1 MTERGLLTL
10 LIKRGCKTM
19 STLLFAAVASANA
32 AAPQLPAVDS
42 AMQKFVD
49 DHEISGAV
57 MLVADHGKIVHL
69 GTVGMA
75 DSQHQRPMTADTM
88 FGIMSMTKP
97 ITATAVMI
105 LKEEGKLA
113 YDDPVEKYI
122 PSFAAAKL
130 KSGEPVHGLTIRSLI
145 THTSGL
151 VGEQTTEGSLEA
163 TAEMLAK
170 RPFGYQ
176 PGEKWEYSPGLNVCG
191 RIIEIVSGQ
200 PYDQFLAE
208 RIFQP
213 LEMNDTTFHLT
224 TEQRARIALV
234 YKRSKSSDTGSAA
247 LTAVDR
253 EYHAGEPDVAAAP
266 SGGLLSTAG
275 DLDRFYQ
282 MVLNGGE
289 LDGHRIL
296 SAAGVREMT
305 TIQTGDIVTG
315 FTPGN
320 GWGLGWC
327 VVREPQGVTAT
338 LSPGTFGHGGKYGTQ
353 GWVDP
358 VKQRIFVLLIQR
370 FDIGNG
376 DASDIRKD
384 FQQAAV
390 DALDRP

>member
-19 STLLFAAVASANA
+19 PTLLFAAVATANA
-32 AAPQLPAVDS
+32 ASPQLPAVDS
-42 AMQKFVD
+42 AMQKCVD

-57 MLVADHGKIVHL
+57 TLVADHGKIVHL

-105 LKEEGKLA
+105 LKEEGKLS

-130 KSGEPVHGLTIRSLI
+130 KSGEPVRGLTIRSLI

-151 VGEQTTEGSLEA
+151 VGEQKTEGSLEA

-191 RIIEIVSGQ
+191 RIIEIASGR

-224 TEQRARIALV
+224 PEQHARIALV
-234 YKRSKSSDTGSAA
+234 YKRTSSSDAASAT
-247 LTAVDR
+247 LVAVDR
-253 EYHAGEPDVAAAP
+253 EGHTGEPDVVPSP
-266 SGGLLSTAG
+266 SGGLFSTAG
-275 DLDRFYQ
+275 DMDRFYQ

-289 LDGHRIL
+289 LGGHRIV

-305 TIQTGDIVTG
+305 TIQTGDIITG

-327 VVREPQGVTAT
+327 VVREPQGVTAM

-358 VKQRIFVLLIQR
+358 IKQRIYVLLYQR

-376 DASDIRKD
+376 DGSDIRKS
-384 FQQAAV
+384 FQQATV
-390 DALDRP
+390 DALEK